1 MLVAL
6 TLLFFFI
13 SKSDFV
19 IILKSDDS
27 NQVFV
32 KQTIALLLCLNNFFL
47 NLFASFN
54 FFRKLHAFQLFFVS

>member
-32 KQTIALLLCLNNFFL
+32 KQTIALLLCLNNFF
-47 NLFASFN
+47 F
-54 FFRKLHAFQLFFVS
+54 